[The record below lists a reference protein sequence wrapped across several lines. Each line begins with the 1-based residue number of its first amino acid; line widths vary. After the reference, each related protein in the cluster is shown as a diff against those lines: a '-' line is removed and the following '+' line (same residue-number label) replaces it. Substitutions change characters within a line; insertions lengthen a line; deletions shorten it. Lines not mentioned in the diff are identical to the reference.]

1 MRARLDIPLKIGEII
16 AATGGFAPHI
26 INKNEE
32 IHAIT
37 TDSREMYRNDLY
49 IALQG
54 ERLDG
59 EDYCNEAKMVGCHFV
74 SARHQGGIVVDSTK
88 NALLSIASY
97 YRNKLRRLKRVI
109 AITGSVGKTTTKEL
123 LFSIIRSCA
132 QTHATKDNYNNY
144 IGLAHTVLSAP
155 HNTEYLIA
163 EIGMNHPGE
172 IGSCS
177 RAIKPDIGVITRIG
191 TAHIGNL
198 GSRKMIAKAK
208 LEILEGMSDSGTLLI
223 PYGEEELYVPNKR
236 KTFSLI
242 DKNAD
247 FCLIPTESSEGRTSF
262 TFATNGKDVLHG
274 NVSIIGDGNLRALGF
289 SIACAVESGF
299 NLNNIAGSFCLLS
312 EKNTRQKTIKWKDRL
327 IIDDS
332 YNASLESMISSF
344 EFMRHFPG
352 RRCAVL
358 GDIYEL
364 GSETEAIHFKVGAE
378 AARNGIDK
386 LFLFGIYAPFIKRG
400 AILSGLEEDS
410 VFLNSDLTDHEATI
424 NAIKSFTAPG
434 DVILFKGS
442 HACHLDSLISKLLLE
457 GDC

>member
-1 MRARLDIPLKIGEII
+1 MRAKLDIPLKIGEII
-16 AATGGFAPHI
+16 AAIGGFAPHI
-26 INKNEE
+26 NKNEE
-32 IHAIT
+32 ISAIT
-37 TDSREMYRNDLY
+37 TDSREMHRNDLY

-54 ERLDG
+54 EHFDG
-59 EDYCNEAKMVGCHFV
+59 EEYCNEAKMAGCHFV
-74 SARHQGGIVVDSTK
+74 SARHQGGIVVDNTER
-88 NALLSIASY
+88 ALLSITAY
-97 YRNKLRRLKRVI
+97 YRNKLQQLKRVI

-123 LFSIIRSCA
+123 LFSIIRSYA
-132 QTHATKDNYNNY
+132 QSHATKDNYNNY
-144 IGLAHTVLSAP
+144 VGLAHTILSAP
-155 HNTEYLIA
+155 SNTEYLIA

-172 IGSCS
+172 IGPCS
-177 RAIKPDIGVITRIG
+177 RAIKPDIGIITRIG

-208 LEILEGMSDSGTLLI
+208 LEILEGMSDGGTLII

-262 TFATNGKDVLHG
+262 AFAANGRNILHG
-274 NVSIIGDGNLRALGF
+274 DVSIIGEGNLRALGF
-289 SIACAVESGF
+289 AIACAIESGF
-299 NLNNIAGSFCLLS
+299 DLDNIVKSFCLLS
-312 EKNTRQKTIKWKDRL
+312 EENTRQKTIKWQGRL

-332 YNASLESMISSF
+332 YNASLESMTSSF
-344 EFMRHFPG
+344 ELMRHFPG

-364 GSETEAIHFKVGAE
+364 GTQTEAIHFKVGAE

-410 VFLNSDLTDHEATI
+410 VFLNGDLTDHKTTI
-424 NAIKSFTAPG
+424 NAIKDFTAPG
-434 DVILFKGS
+434 DIILFKGS

-457 GDC
+457 GDT